1 MQKFAQVGPQAHQ
14 KTVLAAAG
22 GDAPDPENDYADSLA
37 DNDSVVAPG
46 EINPKEYDYLLSMP
60 MWSLTEERVNQ
71 LLRQMHDKKDEHD
84 ALNAKTIYQLWSED
98 LDAFIVELDKV
109 WEQ

>member
-22 GDAPDPENDYADSLA
+22 GDAPDPENDYVDNLA

-71 LLRQMHDKKDEHD
+71 LLRQMYDKKDEHD